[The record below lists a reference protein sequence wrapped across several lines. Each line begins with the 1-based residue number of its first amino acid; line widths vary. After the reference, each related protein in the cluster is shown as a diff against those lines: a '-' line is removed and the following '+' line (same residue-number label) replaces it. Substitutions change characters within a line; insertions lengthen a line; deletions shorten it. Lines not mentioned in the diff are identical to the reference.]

1 MHDGAPAQF
10 SVDVR
15 HHLND
20 VYGLRWIG
28 RGGPTAWPARSPHL
42 NSCDY
47 YVWGYMKAKV
57 YRTRVE
63 NQEELLE
70 RIMVAAEEIRQN
82 PEELARVSASLRRR
96 VEACI
101 RLAKMEATLNIRF
114 DFFLFI
120 SFLLIFNL

>member
-1 MHDGAPAQF
+1 
-10 SVDVR
+10 VR
-15 HHLND
+15 HHLNN

-28 RGGPTAWPARSPHL
+28 RGEPTAWPASSPDL

-47 YVWGYMKAKV
+47 YLGGYMKAKV
-57 YRTRVE
+57 YRRTRVE

-101 RLAKMEATLNIRF
+101 RGNGDHFEHSL
-114 DFFLFI
+114 
-120 SFLLIFNL
+120 